1 MKNAIACLIV
11 VLGVLWTAPV
21 SLAGEPH
28 VRRHRQDR
36 DRDGERDRN
45 RDRDRDND
53 GKNDRAERR
62 EGNVDQREDR
72 QQKRIE
78 HGIAKGY
85 LTPSEVSKL
94 QKMEQEIA
102 ETEAEFKSDGKLGR
116 KEYKQLREMLN
127 DASVQIWAE
136 KHDTEGNQMPAYRF
150 GKNVFASD
158 ALTDRIES
166 GSLTGVEARAL
177 LKEFRD
183 AAAAK
188 RKLSTD
194 DLSAEQRLKLQNA
207 YNEFLNKYFVLR

>member
-1 MKNAIACLIV
+1 MRTAIACLV
-11 VLGVLWTAPV
+11 VVVGVLWTAPV
-21 SLAGEPH
+21 SFGGEPH
-28 VRRHRQDR
+28 VRKH
-36 DRDGERDRN
+36 RDRN
-45 RDRDRDND
+45 RDGDKDND

-102 ETEAEFKSDGKLGR
+102 DTEASFKSDGKLTR
-116 KEYKQLREMLN
+116 KEHKQLREMLN

-136 KHDTEGNQMPAYRF
+136 KHDTEGNQMPTYRF
-150 GKNVFASD
+150 GKNVFASNE
-158 ALTDRIES
+158 LTDRIES
-166 GSLTGVEARAL
+166 GSLTGAEARAL
-177 LKEFRD
+177 LKEFRE

-188 RKLSTD
+188 RRLSND
-194 DLSAEQRLKLQNA
+194 DLGADQRSKLQNA
-207 YNEFLNKYFVLR
+207 YNEFLNKYFLVR